1 MSCLTWVKISVMIF
15 SSIFF
20 FSFDFSVDLAQ
31 NSLETRFWRRSRTQ
45 KKVQFWSQIFS
56 WSVLI
61 KKSASS
67 ELDGDMILCVLR
79 GPIRVG
85 RYGARLS
92 PDLGPT
98 VPTTYALPPRH
109 FKGKFMGKIALLA
122 IFRSRD
128 QVNEDV
134 SINHCVFAWFFYF
147 WLIMKCMYTLTFNK
161 YGKFLKIEKFYLTMI
176 TSRLKFYCSFH
187 KFKQVSWISW
197 PS

>member
-1 MSCLTWVKISVMIF
+1 MLDVSKNFGYDFFIHLFLLIRFLCRF
-15 SSIFF
+15 SSKLSRNTF
-20 FSFDFSVDLAQ
+20 LAAFQ
-31 NSLETRFWRRSRTQ
+31 DP

-134 SINHCVFAWFFYF
+134 SINHCVFAWFLYF
-147 WLIMKCMYTLTFNK
+147 WLIMKCMYLNF
-161 YGKFLKIEKFYLTMI
+161 
-176 TSRLKFYCSFH
+176 
-187 KFKQVSWISW
+187 
-197 PS
+197 